1 MANITDQFVTSF
13 SQLFFSTTQI
23 VGSDVENPTEAE
35 VRAWFDA
42 SATTPEQVQVT
53 TLALSGTATAG
64 DFNLTVDGTSFVIA
78 STATTAALVAADI
91 RTGLIGLIDITVSGS
106 GANVILTGAAGKG
119 DFVVSAATPQNGI
132 TLSETVVSFTVASG
146 GTQLVPL
153 VMEIGT
159 LSNEAT
165 VIDTPTFGEKFRGKL
180 RGQLDGGQ
188 LDAQLYWA
196 PRNTI
201 HQALRTAAEDGTQVY
216 VGIKWNSDA
225 SATDSEFVYFDSF
238 VSSFGIDT
246 TFDDVAKVA
255 CTFVVDG
262 AEHFASAA

>member
-13 SQLFFSTTQI
+13 SELYYSTAPAVGTTENEIRSWFSNTGATAIQKRVAITIADTIVIGDVFTAVVDGISFSFTAAATTVASVATGLAAAI
-23 VGSDVENPTEAE
+23 DTIG
-35 VRAWFDA
+35 RFDA
-42 SATTPEQVQVT
+42 SATLGVITVNGV
-53 TLALSGTATAG
+53 AGTDAG
-64 DFNLTVDGTSFVIA
+64 DYSVVLSTDSSAGTITTPATPAIA
-78 STATTAALVAADI
+78 FVAA
-91 RTGLIGLIDITVSGS
+91 TGT
-106 GANVILTGAAGKG
+106 N
-119 DFVVSAATPQNGI
+119 
-132 TLSETVVSFTVASG
+132 
-146 GTQLVPL
+146 LVPL

-165 VIDTPTFGEKFRGKL
+165 VIDTPTFGEVYRGKL

-196 PRNTI
+196 PRNPL
-201 HQALRTAAEDGTQVY
+201 HQELRSLAESGAQIY

-225 SATDSEFVYFDSF
+225 NATDSEFVYFDSF

-262 AEHFASAA
+262 AEHFASAS